1 MQKSRV
7 DWIKK
12 GKYVQIRD
20 WESMESEFG
29 VDIDGDIDC
38 YLSFTKEMLPLC
50 GRIITITSDMEI
62 AYDIH
67 GCFTI
72 YDEDGQAWIISED
85 MIKPVFVEEG
95 VQ

>member
-12 GKYVQIRD
+12 GKVVQIKD

-29 VDIDGDIDC
+29 VDRVGDIDC
-38 YLSFTKEMLPLC
+38 YLGFTREMSPLC
-50 GRIITITSDMEI
+50 GRKIIITSDMEI
-62 AYDIH
+62 AYDIQ

-72 YDEDGQAWIISED
+72 YDEDGQAWIISEE
-85 MIKPVFVEEG
+85 MLKPVDDLEVF
-95 VQ
+95 

>member
-1 MQKSRV
+1 MQGSRV

-29 VDIDGDIDC
+29 VDRDGDIDF
-38 YLSFTKEMLPLC
+38 YPGFIKEMSPLC
-50 GRIITITSDMEI
+50 GRTITITCDMEI

-67 GCFTI
+67 GSFTI
-72 YDEDGQAWIISED
+72 YDEDGQAWIISEE
-85 MIKPVFVEEG
+85 MLKPVDDLEVC
-95 VQ
+95 